1 MILDS
6 SRLGKIT
13 IDDKE
18 IIHFPTGIP
27 GFEEL
32 KKYVI
37 IRPDADLPLSYLQSV
52 ENPELSFIVT
62 DPFVFEPN
70 YEFVLPETAK
80 EELKASLE
88 QDIVVW
94 SIVSVRDDFKN
105 ATHNL
110 LAPLVINMK
119 ERLGKQV
126 ILQNTSYKTRH
137 SLFATNG

>member
-13 IDDKE
+13 IDEKE
-18 IIHFPTGIP
+18 IIQFPTGIP

-37 IRPDADLPLSYLQSV
+37 INPDTDLPLFYLQSV
-52 ENPELSFIVT
+52 ENPELSFIVI
-62 DPFVFEPN
+62 DPFIFEPS
-70 YEFVLPETAK
+70 YEFVLPDLAR
-80 EELKASLE
+80 EELKAYIE

-94 SIVSVRDDFKN
+94 SIVSVRDDFQN

-137 SLFATNG
+137 RLFVTNG

>member
-13 IDDKE
+13 VDEQE
-18 IIHFPTGIP
+18 IITFPTGIP

-32 KKYVI
+32 KTYAIVT
-37 IRPDADLPLSYLQSV
+37 PDPDLPLSYLQSV
-52 ENPELSFIVT
+52 ENPELSFIIV
-62 DPFVFEPN
+62 DPFLFEPS
-70 YEFVLPETAK
+70 YEFILSETAK

-126 ILQNTSYKTRH
+126 ILQNTPYKTRH
-137 SLFATNG
+137 RLFAANG